1 MKYLVLGSGLMGRAV
16 AFDLLRDKENDEIR
30 LADIDLS
37 RAKEVAAWLADNRIK
52 PILVDVND
60 KEQVLQAMKGVDS
73 VIACISYNYNFELTK
88 AAIASGANF
97 CDLGGNNTVVTQQFT
112 LTEEAEKAGV
122 TIIPDCGLAP
132 GVANVIIAA
141 GVEQFDKVEE
151 IHHRVGGLPQDPKPP
166 LNYSLIFSV
175 QGLTNEYIEEVEV
188 IRNGK
193 LTKVEP
199 LTEVEE
205 IVFPEPFGV
214 MEAFQTSG
222 GTSTMTKT
230 FLGKVKE
237 LDYKTIRYKGHC
249 IRMKT
254 ILDLGF
260 DSYEEVDYKGCKVK
274 PREFLELMLVKELTH
289 EDTKDVT
296 LVRIEVIG
304 IKDGKKRKITYQI
317 IDYFDEENNLSSM
330 MRMTSFPASIIAQMM
345 ANDQIAKKGVVTQE
359 FNVPSQQMLKELR
372 KRNIVIDEKIE
383 DVK

>member
-16 AFDLLRDKENDEIR
+16 AFDLLRDKENTEIR

-37 RAKEVAAWLADNRIK
+37 RAKKVAVWLADDRIK
-52 PILVDVND
+52 PLKLDVND
-60 KEQVLQAMKGVDS
+60 KEQVLQAMKGVNS

-97 CDLGGNNTVVTQQFT
+97 CDLGGNKFVVEKQFT
-112 LTEEAEKAGV
+112 LSKEAEKAGV

-141 GVEQFDKVEE
+141 GVEQFDEVES
-151 IHHRVGGLPQDPKPP
+151 IRHRVGGLPQDPKPP
-166 LNYSLIFSV
+166 LDYSLIFSV

-188 IRNGK
+188 IRNGE
-193 LTKVEP
+193 LIKVEP
-199 LTEVEE
+199 LTEIEE
-205 IVFPEPFGV
+205 IIFPEPFGA

-222 GTSTMTKT
+222 GTSTMINT

-237 LDYKTIRYKGHC
+237 LEYKTIRYKGHC
-249 IRMKT
+249 IKMKT

-274 PREFLELMLVKELTH
+274 PREFLELMFVKELTH
-289 EDTKDVT
+289 EDNKDVT
-296 LVRIEVIG
+296 LVRVEIIG
-304 IKDGKKRKITYQI
+304 IKDGNKQKITYQI
-317 IDYFDEENNLSSM
+317 IDYFDEENNVSSM
-330 MRMTSFPASIIAQMM
+330 MRLTSFPAAIIAQMM
-345 ANDQIAKKGVVTQE
+345 AKGVITKKGVVTQE

-372 KRNIVIDEKIE
+372 SRGIVIDEKIE
-383 DVK
+383 DLK